1 MAIWEFNRGEWTEA
15 YVFLRLLGDGRIHGA
30 TSDLVRDELTYI
42 DIINIIRDEP
52 EKFMIFERFIKND
65 VAYVRSSD
73 GTNTIKIITAPELT
87 EVASYLYNLIK
98 TVTGDRKFQLPEI
111 QAYLKSIDIDSP
123 KPTMSNRAKEKYGIK
138 TDIII
143 TTEDSFDHVTST
155 NGFSIKSHLGS
166 PPTLFNSS
174 QTSGFVYK
182 IVNCDINGMYALNSL
197 DSFVDIIKKIKEVS
211 SLEYCGCRN
220 EIFFQNIC
228 IIDSRM
234 DEILQRAALFQA
246 GYLTGLSS
254 NNLSDMSDAL
264 VADNPLNVRNPGV
277 FYPAK
282 LKALLFASFAGMTAS
297 NEWNGRKKLT
307 GGYIDVDKE
316 GEMLYYRAISDDVF
330 ENYLYKHTYFDR
342 PDRGVEK
349 ELAVNIA
356 KAKIFENRDL
366 SQEEINSIVYVN
378 GQNGRKN
385 PKKGDYGYVYQVDD
399 SFYIA
404 INFQIRFR

>member
-30 TSDLVRDELTYI
+30 TSNLVKDELTYI

-52 EKFMIFERFIKND
+52 EKYLIFERYIEDEAPYIRSTDGKNII
-65 VAYVRSSD
+65 R
-73 GTNTIKIITAPELT
+73 IITAPELT
-87 EVASYLYNLIK
+87 ETASRLYTLIK

-111 QAYLKSIDIDSP
+111 QAYLESIDLDSP
-123 KPTMSNRAKEKYGIK
+123 KPTLSNRAKELYGIK

-182 IVNCDINGMYALNSL
+182 IVNCDISGMYALNSL
-197 DSFVDIIKKIKEVS
+197 DSFVDIIKAIKKDY
-211 SLEYCGCRN
+211 SLEYSGCRN
-220 EIFFQNIC
+220 DIFLENIR
-228 IIDSRM
+228 IIDSQM
-234 DEILQRAALFQA
+234 DEILQRAVLYQA

-254 NNLSDMSDAL
+254 NNLSDINDAL
-264 VADNPLNVRNPGV
+264 VVDNPLNVRNPVV

-316 GEMLYYRAISDDVF
+316 GEMLYYRAISDDIF
-330 ENYLYKHTYFDR
+330 ENYLYKHTFFDR

-349 ELAVNIA
+349 ELAVNVA
-356 KAKIFENRDL
+356 KAKVFENRDL
-366 SQEEINSIVYVN
+366 SQEEANSIVFVN
-378 GQNGRKN
+378 GQNGQRK

>member
-65 VAYVRSSD
+65 VAYVSSSD
-73 GTNTIKIITAPELT
+73 GTNLIKIITAPELT
-87 EVASYLYNLIK
+87 EAASRLYNLIK
-98 TVTGDRKFQLPEI
+98 TVTGDRKIQLPEI
-111 QAYLKSIDIDSP
+111 QAYLESIDIDSP
-123 KPTMSNRAKEKYGIK
+123 KPTMSRRAKEKFGIK

-182 IVNCDINGMYALNSL
+182 IANCDINGMYALNSL
-197 DSFVDIIKKIKEVS
+197 DSFVEIIRKIKEVS
-211 SLEYCGCRN
+211 ALEYCGCRN
-220 EIFFQNIC
+220 DIFLQNIC

-264 VADNPLNVRNPGV
+264 VADNPLNVKNPSV

-356 KAKIFENRDL
+356 KAKILENRDL
-366 SQEEINSIVYVN
+366 SQEEINSIIYVN
-378 GQNGRKN
+378 GQNGLKK
-385 PKKGDYGYVYQVDD
+385 PKKGDYGYVYQNGND
-399 SFYIA
+399 FYIVL
-404 INFQIRFR
+404 NFQIRFR